1 MEQNREPVDPGTQ
14 GNVTRDK
21 ADTTNQGKRKDGELN
36 ELGKL
41 LLCMEKNKTASL
53 LIPRK
58 GGPHFQGD

>member
-14 GNVTRDK
+14 GNFTHDK

-41 LLCMEKNKTASL
+41 LLLMEKNKTASL
-53 LIPRK
+53 LIP
-58 GGPHFQGD
+58 